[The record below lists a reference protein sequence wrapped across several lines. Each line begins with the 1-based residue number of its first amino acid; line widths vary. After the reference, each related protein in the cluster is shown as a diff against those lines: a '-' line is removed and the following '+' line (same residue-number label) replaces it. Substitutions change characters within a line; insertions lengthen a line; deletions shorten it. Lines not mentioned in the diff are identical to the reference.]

1 MGKEYQINS
10 DTLLWNDFIKGNEDA
25 FRLIYN
31 SHVQALFKYGCNFT
45 HDEALVKDC
54 IHDVFID
61 LSKYRPGLSM
71 TNNIRLYL
79 YKSLKRKIIRSL
91 TNGAIFGTLDTEKLP
106 FHYSI
111 SVEDE
116 LIDNEFEQQRY
127 QQLDKAMLTLSPR
140 QKEAIYLKF
149 VSDLSYEEISKVMK
163 LNYQSARNL
172 VFRGLEKLRES
183 YPKSLFLFFLP
194 LRFLISES
202 KPECQKNIQK
212 L

>member
-1 MGKEYQINS
+1 MGREYQINS

-25 FRLIYN
+25 FRLIYE
-31 SHVQALFKYGCNFT
+31 SHVQSLFRYGNNFT
-45 HDEALVKDC
+45 QDKALVKDC

-61 LSKYRPGLSM
+61 LSKYRSGLSS
-71 TNNIRLYL
+71 TNNIKLYL

-91 TNGAIFGTLDTEKLP
+91 SKGGILGTIDPGKLP
-106 FHYSI
+106 FHYAI

-116 LIDNEFEQQRY
+116 LIDNEFELNRY

-149 VSDLSYEEISKVMK
+149 VSELSYEDLSKVMK

-183 YPKSLFLFFLP
+183 YPKSLFLIFFP
-194 LRFLISES
+194 LKRFR
-202 KPECQKNIQK
+202 
-212 L
+212 

>member
-1 MGKEYQINS
+1 MEKQYQINS
-10 DTLLWNDFIKGNEDA
+10 DTILWNDFIKGNEDA

-31 SHVQALFKYGCNFT
+31 NHVQSLFKYGCNFT
-45 HDEALVKDC
+45 HYESLVKDC

-61 LSKYRPGLSM
+61 LSKYRSRLSA
-71 TNNIRLYL
+71 TNNIKLYL

-91 TNGAIFGTLDTEKLP
+91 SKGIILGILVPEKQP

-111 SVEDE
+111 SVEEE
-116 LIDNEFEQQRY
+116 LIDNEFEQRQY
-127 QQLDKAMLTLSPR
+127 QMLDKAMLTLSPR

-149 VSDLSYEEISKVMK
+149 VSDLSYEQLGVVMK

-183 YPKSLFLFFLP
+183 YPKNLFLFFLP
-194 LRFLISES
+194 IKCLISDT
-202 KPECQKNIQK
+202 KPKD
-212 L
+212 

>member
-1 MGKEYQINS
+1 MGRDYQINS
-10 DTLLWNDFIKGNEDA
+10 DTLLWNDFKKGNEDA

-31 SHVQALFKYGCNFT
+31 SHVRSLFRFGCNFT
-45 HDEALVKDC
+45 QNEALVKDC

-61 LSKYRPGLSM
+61 LSKYRSGLSA
-71 TNNIRLYL
+71 TNNIKLYL
-79 YKSLKRKIIRSL
+79 YKSLKRKIIYSINK
-91 TNGAIFGTLDTEKLP
+91 NGIFGTIDPEKLP

-127 QQLDKAMLTLSPR
+127 QLLDKAMLTLSPR
-140 QKEAIYLKF
+140 EKEAIFLKF
-149 VSDLSYEEISKVMK
+149 VSDLSYEELSKVMK
-163 LNYQSARNL
+163 LKYQSARNL
-172 VFRGLEKLRES
+172 VFKGLEKLRES

-202 KPECQKNIQK
+202 KPENPKNYQK
-212 L
+212 